1 MMPHEAP
8 ISASLPLPET
18 PTPMRILPRLLLAL
32 TIFATGTLAHDIAD
46 VSPASGSLGASL
58 TITGTGFGTTKPSVF
73 LTSPETGTK
82 VYKLKVTSS
91 TDTTIVAT
99 ISKGVPGSFDVNVE
113 VAKLIV
119 TSADAFS
126 LVTPSITPGQTATA
140 DVGTTLTLDGS
151 NFGTKKG
158 KLAVAGKNAKVLTW
172 TDTAVT
178 YVVPTTVLN
187 GPVVVYVS
195 NKLGGKAVSAYLTV
209 TGSSAVFG
217 KDKATGIIGKK
228 KFKPLIHFVF
238 ISGDDWNLTMTE
250 LGKHGRTLG
259 FEIFDLGALP
269 AIFDGTETTPAT
281 ATLSIA
287 GGGGTFDGVPGQFTI
302 TITHHEDG
310 KLVGAMSGELTG
322 EGGVQQEIKDV
333 EFTWSIGPF

>member
-1 MMPHEAP
+1 
-8 ISASLPLPET
+8 
-18 PTPMRILPRLLLAL
+18 MRILSSLLAL
-32 TIFATGTLAHDIAD
+32 TLLATSALAHDIAD
-46 VSPASGSLGASL
+46 VSPASGSLGTSI
-58 TITGTGFGTTKPSVF
+58 TITGTGFGTKKPSVF

-82 VYKLKVTSS
+82 VFKLKVTSS

-99 ISKGVPGSFDVNVE
+99 VSKGVLGSFDVNVK
-113 VAKLIV
+113 VAQMTV
-119 TSADAFS
+119 TSADAFA
-126 LVTPSITPGQTATA
+126 LVAPSVMGGQTATA
-140 DVGTTLTLDGS
+140 GVGTTLTLEGAD
-151 NFGTKKG
+151 FCTKKG
-158 KLAVAGKNAKVLTW
+158 KLAVAGKNAKVLSW
-172 TDTAVT
+172 TDTAVS
-178 YVVPTTVLN
+178 YVVPTTVPN

-250 LGKHGRTLG
+250 LGKHARTLG
-259 FEIFDLGALP
+259 FEIFDLAALP
-269 AIFDGTETTPAT
+269 AVFDGTETTPAT
-281 ATLSIA
+281 VTLSVA

-310 KLVGAMSGELTG
+310 KLLGAISGELTG